1 MFAIR
6 VFAALFLTY
15 IATVPAFAE
24 PDFHSK
30 VVELYSFEP
39 HKLTNAEMQAKA
51 GQLDQFWA
59 MAKADPSN
67 TLPLLRRELENPSN
81 SAFFYYDGSKLLLA
95 LSTDRSDQA
104 LALRSIAKADL
115 QGVQHSDYLKTVH
128 WLASKGFDARDA
140 AFRIL
145 AFPDFKAFIP
155 QHALGSVDSKDSL
168 LGANQI
174 QGCFWEAVL
183 GVKDRLVLS
192 DAAWERMAPLI
203 IGRPDQ
209 KGSTGRDN
217 RMFVEG
223 VLWIV
228 RTGSPWRDLP
238 EAFGDWNSVFRR
250 FSRWS
255 IKGVWWR
262 IFEAMS
268 DDPDFEYLIVDSTIV
283 RAHQHAAGAKKG
295 GLKIKRS
302 AARAVA

>member
-6 VFAALFLTY
+6 VFAALFLNCIVT
-15 IATVPAFAE
+15 IPAFAE

-67 TLPLLRRELENPSN
+67 KLPLLRRELENPSN

-128 WLASKGFDARDA
+128 WLASKGFDTREA

-145 AFPDFKAFIP
+145 ALPDFKVFIP
-155 QHALGSVDSKDSL
+155 QHALTLGQDYSLICMLFPMEETLFVPELSARLAAESNVQTQKSL
-168 LGANQI
+168 LLAL
-174 QGCFWEAVL
+174 WY
-183 GVKDRLVLS
+183 
-192 DAAWERMAPLI
+192 AATPAGNATIRAFASS
-203 IGRPDQ
+203 Q
-209 KGSTGRDN
+209 DN
-217 RMFVEG
+217 R
-223 VLWIV
+223 
-228 RTGSPWRDLP
+228 P
-238 EAFGDWNSVFRR
+238 EAAIYAKSLMERTTSLSPVGLPSAQSLREERR
-250 FSRWS
+250 KVMQRPISD
-255 IKGVWWR
+255 
-262 IFEAMS
+262 EALMEFDELTS
-268 DDPDFEYLIVDSTIV
+268 KLI
-283 RAHQHAAGAKKG
+283 AKQ
-295 GLKIKRS
+295 
-302 AARAVA
+302 